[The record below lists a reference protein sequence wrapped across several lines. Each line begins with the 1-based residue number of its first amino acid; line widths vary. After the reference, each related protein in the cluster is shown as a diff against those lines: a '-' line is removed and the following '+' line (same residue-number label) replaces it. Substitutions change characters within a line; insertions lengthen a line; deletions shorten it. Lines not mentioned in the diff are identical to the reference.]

1 VTADGDVSIMEIERS
16 RFSFALDVHLDCD
29 PFLLRH
35 AGRVIREA
43 RRLGVEAVH
52 ITGPGDMGMLGS
64 YVAWRLNVPL
74 VIGWHTNLH
83 EYAASRVDRLLH
95 FAPNQLRKWSVAF
108 AQRQSLALLRWFYRK
123 ARVILAPN
131 AELVGLIS
139 ELTGRPVYLMQR
151 GVDGT
156 LFSPDRRDRTTSR
169 FRIGYVGR
177 LTPEKNVRFL
187 AEIGHALERSAQ
199 RESEFYIVG
208 QGSEVE
214 WLKQNVPNAI
224 FPGVLRGE
232 ALAQAYANMDLF
244 AFPSMTDTFGNVVLE
259 ALASGVPCV
268 VAAEGGPKFLVQSAV
283 TGYVASG
290 PLSFVRC
297 VAGLVNNLDVHHSMR
312 EAARHYASGLSWD
325 SVFEKLFRAYE
336 SCFDVRHSSGTS
348 SAKRPARVS
357 V

>member
-1 VTADGDVSIMEIERS
+1 MERGFRAEAIARAVAMVLSQGASDSCTERGACRADQRTHRQACV
-16 RFSFALDVHLDCD
+16 LDAAWC
-29 PFLLRH
+29 
-35 AGRVIREA
+35 GR
-43 RRLGVEAVH
+43 
-52 ITGPGDMGMLGS
+52 
-64 YVAWRLNVPL
+64 N
-74 VIGWHTNLH
+74 
-83 EYAASRVDRLLH
+83 
-95 FAPNQLRKWSVAF
+95 F
-108 AQRQSLALLRWFYRK
+108 
-123 ARVILAPN
+123 IL
-131 AELVGLIS
+131 
-139 ELTGRPVYLMQR
+139 
-151 GVDGT
+151 
-156 LFSPDRRDRTTSR
+156 PDRRDRTTSR